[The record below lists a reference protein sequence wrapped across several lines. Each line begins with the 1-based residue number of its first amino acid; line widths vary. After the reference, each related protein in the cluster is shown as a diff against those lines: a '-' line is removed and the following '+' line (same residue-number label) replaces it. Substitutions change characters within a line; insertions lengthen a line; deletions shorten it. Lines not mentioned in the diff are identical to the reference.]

1 MPVSVM
7 HASGCR
13 SGEEVDVG
21 PVVALVVAGLDW
33 HSAGSEAVVGGD
45 QRLGG
50 GWIVDAFAD
59 LVGDAYRVPVLGELT
74 GRTMGNGDRWLLP
87 PSRHPRRKWQHRRSR
102 GAVDHEP
109 SATDPDR
116 PPG

>member
-59 LVGDAYRVPVLGELT
+59 LVGDAYRLPVLGELT
-74 GRTMGNGDRWLLP
+74 GKRMGNGDRCLLP
-87 PSRHPRRKWQHRRSR
+87 PFTPPSKEVAAPKEPGSGGSRTVGNRS
-102 GAVDHEP
+102 
-109 SATDPDR
+109 
-116 PPG
+116 